1 MPRVSEET
9 INKLQEF
16 IDSLPDYARNK
27 CALCNETLTHIVKQA
42 EAQTGAGTAT
52 VTRELAARID
62 EGAAPGGR
70 PDGNRLRNRVQYSEN
85 IICGNSADKPEQK
98 EVAPEKENYS
108 IAMKYA
114 KMAEMDLK
122 GIHSGHHDWE
132 EALDYIIKW
141 SQNRKNELR
150 G

>member
-16 IDSLPDYARNK
+16 IESLPDYARNK

-62 EGAAPGGR
+62 EDAAPGVK
-70 PDGNRLRNRVQYSEN
+70 PDGDRLRKRVEYQ
-85 IICGNSADKPEQK
+85 
-98 EVAPEKENYS
+98 
-108 IAMKYA
+108 
-114 KMAEMDLK
+114 
-122 GIHSGHHDWE
+122 E
-132 EALDYIIKW
+132 EDIR
-141 SQNRKNELR
+141 RKSPNNPVIT
-150 G
+150 GDV